1 MRTSISIDEENGDM
15 LTFQRFL
22 EVWMRDFVQEEFVRF
37 RQAYVEFCEELLVE
51 DKQYLELQL

>member
-1 MRTSISIDEENGDM
+1 M